1 MRNWNLRNESDGTKR
16 DSLTGS
22 SRLTELLFIT
32 GLDFL
37 SYTRENRAT
46 KNTAPEL
53 IVQIRSSS
61 KIY

>member
-37 SYTRENRAT
+37 SYTCENRAT